1 MHLKNVRVVAESI
14 LNHTGLLTFSSID
27 TLLSEFKY
35 VSQEHDIKFTV
46 YKKIITVMIE
56 SLENVYKYSDVY
68 SDLVKKKEEFLPSFQ
83 LTKNSST
90 IKLITSNPVK
100 NEDINVLR
108 CKIELVND
116 KDRDELKSLYVQTI
130 TNGKFS
136 AKGGAGLGFI
146 EMAKTSGNNLE
157 FSFESIDET
166 FSLYTFSVTFSL

>member
-1 MHLKNVRVVAESI
+1 
-14 LNHTGLLTFSSID
+14 
-27 TLLSEFKY
+27 
-35 VSQEHDIKFTV
+35 
-46 YKKIITVMIE
+46 MIE

-68 SDLVKKKEEFLPSFQ
+68 SDLVKKKEDFLPSFQ

-100 NEDINVLR
+100 NEDINVLK

-116 KDRDELKSLYVQTI
+116 KDREELKKLYVQTI

-166 FSLYTFSVTFSL
+166 FSLYTFSVTFNL